1 MSNLFN
7 VLLVYVFLFLFELLR
22 NQIRIETLISPCG
35 AKAKTSVWSG
45 GVMSRTYYVDYGYTG
60 KGTTKTTSRSGEV
73 KVKKA
78 PSCKNRFYYITRT
91 AHYANHKDSIH
102 EKVEY
107 VASGNMP
114 SFALG
119 RPDRFWEAAHDYER
133 KNGRTAASLVIA
145 LPKEL
150 TSEQRIELT
159 EALIKQFT
167 DEFNFP
173 YTAAIHNHV
182 GEIGGQDQ
190 PHLHI
195 MYCERSVDEHNRTA
209 KQFFS
214 RYNEVE
220 PENGGAQKI
229 TPDVRGKGKTIINE
243 VRVTS
248 EVTINEYLEKY
259 APTKIVTIKG
269 IDVEVPNRVSCL
281 HHEDYN
287 RIHGTELKPVP
298 MIPKSLLRLDLNRT
312 FDDDEKNQA
321 YQAKLAERERAINEV
336 NELREYNNFEMYQT
350 YYYAELERRK
360 QAENQAQQSSQR
372 EVTADS
378 TSLTKHLKYMNA
390 YADDVIFWSKKQDE
404 FWSKNDYQHAVS
416 YMSNKYSSLHMSLDK
431 QNLQQLEQT
440 ADLIH
445 NDKCLLDAL
454 RRAGYERMTTTTTM
468 TVNNALTSTERK
480 IEHIKNP
487 VSDKTKEIDNNLTY
501 QNDDSPS
508 PDF

>member
-1 MSNLFN
+1 M
-7 VLLVYVFLFLFELLR
+7 
-22 NQIRIETLISPCG
+22 
-35 AKAKTSVWSG
+35 
-45 GVMSRTYYVDYGYTG
+45 YYFDYAYTG
-60 KGTTKTTSRSGEV
+60 KGTTKIKAKSGAT

-78 PSCKNRFYYITRT
+78 PSCKNRFHYITRT
-91 AHYANHKDSIH
+91 AHYKNHKDNLH

-107 VASGNMP
+107 VKSGNMP
-114 SFALG
+114 SFAEN
-119 RPDRFWEAAHDYER
+119 RPDLFWEATHNYER
-133 KNGRTAASLVIA
+133 KNARTAASQVIA

-150 TSEQRIELT
+150 TVQQRIELA
-159 EALIKQFT
+159 EALIKKFT
-167 DEFNFP
+167 EEFNFP
-173 YTAAIHNHV
+173 YTAAIHNHT

-209 KQFFS
+209 EQFFS
-214 RYNEVE
+214 RYNDKD
-220 PENGGAQKI
+220 PASGGAQKI

-243 VRVTS
+243 MRVDT
-248 EVTINEYLEKY
+248 EVIINEHLEKY
-259 APTKIVTIKG
+259 APTKIVNIKG
-269 IDVEVPNRVSCL
+269 IDVEVPNTVSCL

-287 RIHGTELKPVP
+287 RIHGTNLKPVP
-298 MIPKSLLRLDLNRT
+298 MIPKSLLRLDPDLT
-312 FDDDEKNQA
+312 FKDKDKNAA

-336 NELREYNNFEMYQT
+336 DELREYNNFEMYQT

-360 QAENQAQQSSQR
+360 QAEKQAQQSSQR

-404 FWSKNDYQHAVS
+404 SWSKNDYQQAVS
-416 YMSNKYSSLHMSLDK
+416 YMSNKYSPLHMSLDK

-454 RRAGYERMTTTTTM
+454 RRAGYERMTATTTM

>member
-1 MSNLFN
+1 M
-7 VLLVYVFLFLFELLR
+7 
-22 NQIRIETLISPCG
+22 
-35 AKAKTSVWSG
+35 
-45 GVMSRTYYVDYGYTG
+45 YYFDYAYTG
-60 KGTTKTTSRSGEV
+60 KGTTKIKTKAGT

-78 PSCKNRFYYITRT
+78 ASCKNRFHYITRT
-91 AHYANHKDSIH
+91 AHYKNHKDNLH

-107 VASGNMP
+107 VKSGNMP
-114 SFALG
+114 SFAEN
-119 RPDRFWEAAHDYER
+119 RPDLFWEATHNYER
-133 KNGRTAASLVIA
+133 KNARTAASQVIA

-150 TSEQRIELT
+150 TVQQRIELA
-159 EALIKQFT
+159 EALIKKFT
-167 DEFNFP
+167 EEFNFP
-173 YTAAIHNHV
+173 YTAAIHNHT

-209 KQFFS
+209 EQFFS
-214 RYNEVE
+214 RYNDKD
-220 PENGGAQKI
+220 PASGGAQKI

-243 VRVTS
+243 MRVDT
-248 EVTINEYLEKY
+248 EVIINEHLEKY
-259 APTKIVTIKG
+259 APTKIVNIKG
-269 IDVEVPNRVSCL
+269 IDVEVPNTVSCL

-287 RIHGTELKPVP
+287 RIHGTNLKPVP
-298 MIPKSLLRLDLNRT
+298 MIPKSLLRLDPDLT
-312 FDDDEKNQA
+312 FKDKDKNAA

-336 NELREYNNFEMYQT
+336 DELREYNNFEMYQT

-360 QAENQAQQSSQR
+360 QAEKQAQQSSQR

-404 FWSKNDYQHAVS
+404 SWSKNDYQQAVS
-416 YMSNKYSSLHMSLDK
+416 YMSNKYSPLHMSLDK

>member
-1 MSNLFN
+1 M
-7 VLLVYVFLFLFELLR
+7 
-22 NQIRIETLISPCG
+22 
-35 AKAKTSVWSG
+35 
-45 GVMSRTYYVDYGYTG
+45 YYFDYAYTG
-60 KGTTKTTSRSGEV
+60 KGTTKVKTKAGT

-78 PSCKNRFYYITRT
+78 ASCKNRFHYITRT
-91 AHYANHKDSIH
+91 AHYKNHKDNLH
-102 EKVEY
+102 EKVEF
-107 VASGNMP
+107 VKSGNMP
-114 SFALG
+114 SFAEN
-119 RPDRFWEAAHDYER
+119 RPDIFWEAAHNYER
-133 KNGRTAASLVIA
+133 KNARTAASQVIA

-150 TSEQRIELT
+150 SVQQRIELA

-209 KQFFS
+209 EQFFS
-214 RYNEVE
+214 RYNDKD
-220 PENGGAQKI
+220 PANGGAQKI

-243 VRVTS
+243 MRVDT
-248 EVTINEYLEKY
+248 EVIINEHLEKY
-259 APTKIVTIKG
+259 APTKIVNIKG
-269 IDVEVPNRVSCL
+269 IDVEVPSFVSCL

-287 RIHGTELKPVP
+287 KIHGTNLKPVP
-298 MIPKSLLRLDLNRT
+298 MIPKSLLRLDPDLT
-312 FDDDEKNQA
+312 FKDKDKNAA
-321 YQAKLAERERAINEV
+321 YQAKLAERERAIKEV
-336 NELREYNNFEMYQT
+336 NDLREYNNFEMYQT

-360 QAENQAQQSSQR
+360 QAEKQAQQSSQR

-404 FWSKNDYQHAVS
+404 SWSKNDYQQAVS
-416 YMSNKYSSLHMSLDK
+416 YMSNKYSPLHMSLDK

-454 RRAGYERMTTTTTM
+454 RRAGYERMTATTTM

>member
-1 MSNLFN
+1 M
-7 VLLVYVFLFLFELLR
+7 
-22 NQIRIETLISPCG
+22 
-35 AKAKTSVWSG
+35 
-45 GVMSRTYYVDYGYTG
+45 YYFDYAYTG
-60 KGTTKTTSRSGEV
+60 KGTTKVKTKSGT

-78 PSCKNRFYYITRT
+78 PSCKNRFHYITRT
-91 AHYANHKDSIH
+91 AHYKNHKDNLH
-102 EKVEY
+102 EKVEF
-107 VASGNMP
+107 VKSGNMP
-114 SFALG
+114 SFAEN
-119 RPDRFWEAAHDYER
+119 RPDIFWEAAHNYER
-133 KNGRTAASLVIA
+133 KNARTAASQVIA

-150 TSEQRIELT
+150 SVQQRIELA
-159 EALIKQFT
+159 EALIKKFT
-167 DEFNFP
+167 EEFNFP
-173 YTAAIHNHV
+173 YTAAIHNHT

-209 KQFFS
+209 EQFFS
-214 RYNEVE
+214 RYNDAE
-220 PENGGAQKI
+220 PEKGGAQKI

-243 VRVTS
+243 MRVDT
-248 EVTINEYLEKY
+248 EVIINEHLEKY
-259 APTKIVTIKG
+259 APTKIIKIKG
-269 IDVEVPNRVSCL
+269 IDVEVPNSVSCL

-287 RIHGTELKPVP
+287 KIHGTNLKAVP
-298 MIPKSLLRLDLNRT
+298 MIPKSLLRLDPDLT
-312 FDDDEKNQA
+312 FDDEAKNTA
-321 YQAKLAERERAINEV
+321 YQEKLAERERAINEV
-336 NELREYNNFEMYQT
+336 NDLREYNNFEMYQT

-404 FWSKNDYQHAVS
+404 SWSKNDYQQAVS
-416 YMSNKYSSLHMSLDK
+416 YMSNKYSPLHMSLDK

-480 IEHIKNP
+480 IQHIKNP

>member
-1 MSNLFN
+1 M
-7 VLLVYVFLFLFELLR
+7 
-22 NQIRIETLISPCG
+22 
-35 AKAKTSVWSG
+35 
-45 GVMSRTYYVDYGYTG
+45 YYFDYAYTG
-60 KGTTKTTSRSGEV
+60 KGTTKVKSKTGT

-78 PSCKNRFYYITRT
+78 PSCKNRFHYITRT
-91 AHYANHKDSIH
+91 AHYKNHKDNLH
-102 EKVEY
+102 EKVEF
-107 VASGNMP
+107 VKSGNMP
-114 SFALG
+114 SFAEK
-119 RPDRFWEAAHDYER
+119 RPDLFWEATHNYER
-133 KNGRTAASLVIA
+133 KNARTAASQVIA

-150 TSEQRIELT
+150 TVQQRIELA
-159 EALIKQFT
+159 EALIKKFT
-167 DEFNFP
+167 EEFNFP
-173 YTAAIHNHV
+173 YTAAIHNHT

-209 KQFFS
+209 EQFFS
-214 RYNEVE
+214 RYNDKD
-220 PENGGAQKI
+220 PASGGAQKI

-243 VRVTS
+243 MRVDT
-248 EVTINEYLEKY
+248 EVIINEHLEKY
-259 APTKIVTIKG
+259 APTKIVNIKG
-269 IDVEVPNRVSCL
+269 IDVEVPNTVSCL

-287 RIHGTELKPVP
+287 RIHGTNLKPVP
-298 MIPKSLLRLDLNRT
+298 MIPKSLLRLDPDLT
-312 FDDDEKNQA
+312 FKDKDKNAA

-360 QAENQAQQSSQR
+360 QAEKQAQQSSQR

-404 FWSKNDYQHAVS
+404 SWSKNDYQQAVS
-416 YMSNKYSSLHMSLDK
+416 YMSNKYSPLHMSLDK

>member
-1 MSNLFN
+1 MG
-7 VLLVYVFLFLFELLR
+7 R
-22 NQIRIETLISPCG
+22 
-35 AKAKTSVWSG
+35 
-45 GVMSRTYYVDYGYTG
+45 MYYFDYAYTG
-60 KGTTKTTSRSGEV
+60 KGTTQTTNKAGKTS
-73 KVKKA
+73 VKKA
-78 PSCKNRFYYITRT
+78 PSCKNRFHYITRT
-91 AHYANHKDSIH
+91 AHYSKHK
-102 EKVEY
+102 ENEVVEY
-107 VASGNMP
+107 VKSGNMP

-119 RPDRFWEAAHDYER
+119 RPDLFWQAAHDHER
-133 KNGRTAASLVIA
+133 KNARTAASQVIA

-150 TSEQRIELT
+150 SVQQRVELA
-159 EALIKQFT
+159 EALVKQFT
-167 DEFNFP
+167 DEFKFP
-173 YTAAIHNHV
+173 YTFAIHNHK
-182 GEIGGQDQ
+182 GEIGEQDQ

-195 MYCERSVDEHNRTA
+195 MYCERSVDEYNRTA

-214 RYNEVE
+214 RYNESN

-243 VRVTS
+243 MRIDT
-248 EVTINEYLEKY
+248 ETIINEHLKKY
-259 APTKIVTIKG
+259 APTKIVQIKG
-269 IDVEVPNRVSCL
+269 IDVEVPNTVSCL
-281 HHEDYN
+281 HHQDYN
-287 RIHGTELKPVP
+287 KLHGTNLKPVP
-298 MIPKSLLRLDLNRT
+298 MIPKSLLRLDPNLK
-312 FDDDEKNQA
+312 FDDEDKNTA

-336 NELREYNNFEMYQT
+336 NDLREYNNFEMYQT

-360 QAENQAQQSSQR
+360 QAEKQAQQSSQR

-404 FWSKNDYQHAVS
+404 SWSKNDYQHAVS
-416 YMSNKYSSLHMSLDK
+416 YMSNKYSPLHMSLDK

-480 IEHIKNP
+480 IEHIKNK
-487 VSDKTKEIDNNLTY
+487 VLDQSTSKDSSQRHDHEK
-501 QNDDSPS
+501 NDHSPG

>member
-1 MSNLFN
+1 M
-7 VLLVYVFLFLFELLR
+7 
-22 NQIRIETLISPCG
+22 
-35 AKAKTSVWSG
+35 
-45 GVMSRTYYVDYGYTG
+45 YYFDYAYTG
-60 KGTTKTTSRSGEV
+60 KGTTKVKTKAGT

-78 PSCKNRFYYITRT
+78 ASCKNRFHYITRT
-91 AHYANHKDSIH
+91 AHYKNHKDNLH
-102 EKVEY
+102 EKVEF
-107 VASGNMP
+107 VKSGNMP
-114 SFALG
+114 SFAEN
-119 RPDRFWEAAHDYER
+119 RPDIFWEAAHNYER
-133 KNGRTAASLVIA
+133 KNARTAASQVIA

-150 TSEQRIELT
+150 SVQQRIELA
-159 EALIKQFT
+159 EALIKKFT
-167 DEFNFP
+167 EEFNFP
-173 YTAAIHNHV
+173 YTAAIHNHT

-209 KQFFS
+209 EQFFS
-214 RYNEVE
+214 RYNDAE
-220 PENGGAQKI
+220 PEKGGAQKI

-243 VRVTS
+243 MRVDT
-248 EVTINEYLEKY
+248 EVIINEHLEKY
-259 APTKIVTIKG
+259 APTKIIKIKG
-269 IDVEVPNRVSCL
+269 IDVEVPNSVSCL

-287 RIHGTELKPVP
+287 RIHGTNLKPVP
-298 MIPKSLLRLDLNRT
+298 MIPKSLLRLDPDLT
-312 FDDDEKNQA
+312 FKDKDKNAA

-360 QAENQAQQSSQR
+360 QAEKQAQQSSQR

-404 FWSKNDYQHAVS
+404 SWSKNDYQQAVS
-416 YMSNKYSSLHMSLDK
+416 YMSNKYSPLHMSLDK